1 MIGIDIG
8 IDELYELASIAK
20 SDPYGHPYEQ
30 ILDNFGNFRCLMTP
44 SLIMWII
51 DSLREAEKDAARY
64 RWLRDGVCMFY
75 VSSAGCDS
83 RDAYLTVTGYGDNDS
98 REVVDA
104 AIDEQMKEQGDE

>member
-1 MIGIDIG
+1 MIDIDIG

-51 DSLREAEKDAARY
+51 DSLREAENDAARY
-64 RWLRDGVCMFY
+64 RWIVDNSVFGMKQNGVSWSLSFDGPAPEHSGKIGEYIDQAMK
-75 VSSAGCDS
+75 G
-83 RDAYLTVTGYGDNDS
+83 RGND
-98 REVVDA
+98 
-104 AIDEQMKEQGDE
+104 

>member
-1 MIGIDIG
+1 MVYCEGVEVDSKLGKYIQ
-8 IDELYELASIAK
+8 A
-20 SDPYGHPYEQ
+20 
-30 ILDNFGNFRCLMTP
+30 FRCDRPDEWTMDEFIRIAEDMHKEITR
-44 SLIMWII
+44 
-51 DSLREAEKDAARY
+51 LREAEKDAARY